1 MPHRIRAFTLVE
13 MALVLILFG
22 VLLATILPRLLSDIK
37 TDGARKNKNSVAEA
51 REEITGYVLVKKHLP
66 EADNDG
72 TTTFVPTDIKAR
84 LDGLGQPIV
93 YILPNTNSTGGALWE
108 DDICVFSDT
117 GLSVTGPG
125 GTTNNV
131 AFVVAST
138 GQNHARDLE
147 VTPPMIPNVQGAAR
161 TVTMKAFGADSVP
174 NPGLEFDDIVEFV
187 TLDYLRGKFDC
198 SNYTPDPP
206 GSPMSTLPMDDMTD
220 TNLGFGSG
228 ASIVSST
235 VAGGGMGN
243 VLFLDGTVN
252 GAVEILNSVA
262 YRLEEFTIMGWFKT
276 ADTSPSP
283 KNFYRGAMI
292 RMKKGEA
299 RYGIP
304 TGETLWPPEASPL
317 PSSLGRPGR
326 TGPDGLDVF
335 GYELGVV
342 AGDDVRQAV
351 LHRRQGQNPRGRRVR
366 PDGHHV
372 GHAGIAQS
380 VGDLVARHGHQPVPA
395 GLGQGRVDQRR
406 IEDQH
411 AAVHQPGPE
420 LVKRRPVHDDQAF
433 RTVDDGRA
441 DLLLGDHHRAIGRAA
456 AHLRAVDRDIGDV

>member
-1 MPHRIRAFTLVE
+1 MPHRTRAFTLVE

-276 ADTSPSP
+276 ADTSTADFEPIISRQNNNAGAAANQRNFWISLWSGSFGAQDHVSGELAFKASPSATP
-283 KNFYRGAMI
+283 SNHFNTDSDAQTYRGSPYHHDGNWTFFAVTMDHTP
-292 RMKKGEA
+292 E
-299 RYGIP
+299 
-304 TGETLWPPEASPL
+304 TGEPNRHTSIVYASDFATSTLKSTPAGQSGSIRSSA
-317 PSSLGRPGR
+317 PSTGAT
-326 TGPDGLDVF
+326 TGPGLYTMYIGQDPQYNRYF
-335 GYELGVV
+335 NGYIDEIVIYNYALT
-342 AGDDVRQAV
+342 DDEIGAWY
-351 LHRRQGQNPRGRRVR
+351 NATRGYY
-366 PDGHHV
+366 
-372 GHAGIAQS
+372 
-380 VGDLVARHGHQPVPA
+380 
-395 GLGQGRVDQRR
+395 
-406 IEDQH
+406 
-411 AAVHQPGPE
+411 
-420 LVKRRPVHDDQAF
+420 
-433 RTVDDGRA
+433 
-441 DLLLGDHHRAIGRAA
+441 
-456 AHLRAVDRDIGDV
+456 